1 MTELRI
7 EARRGDLV
15 ESVHRVSAAVMH
27 ADGRLVAAA
36 GDPSRVAYWRSA
48 AKPFQAMPLIVD
60 GAADALGL
68 TPEELALACAS
79 HSSEPRHLEVAAG
92 LLRRIGAP
100 EAALACGPHP
110 PLSDAVARRVAR
122 EGVAL
127 TPLWS
132 NCSGKHGGMLALARH
147 HGWPWAGYERPDH
160 PLQNRVLAEVARWT
174 CVRADA
180 IPTATDGCAAVTF
193 ALPLS
198 AMALAWARFG
208 AEDVAE
214 AVRLRA
220 AMTTHPDLVAGTG
233 RLCTELM
240 AALPG
245 KVLAKVGAAGIYCAA
260 LPELRLGVALKV
272 ADGDSTV
279 SAPALLAVLG
289 ALIERAGM
297 TSTYDLV
304 PVAAHAMRPLVN
316 TRGAQ
321 VGTVRAA
328 GGLRFH
334 G

>member
-1 MTELRI
+1 
-7 EARRGDLV
+7 
-15 ESVHRVSAAVMH
+15 
-27 ADGRLVAAA
+27 
-36 GDPSRVAYWRSA
+36 
-48 AKPFQAMPLIVD
+48 
-60 GAADALGL
+60 
-68 TPEELALACAS
+68 
-79 HSSEPRHLEVAAG
+79 
-92 LLRRIGAP
+92 
-100 EAALACGPHP
+100 
-110 PLSDAVARRVAR
+110 
-122 EGVAL
+122 
-127 TPLWS
+127 
-132 NCSGKHGGMLALARH
+132 MLALARH

-279 SAPALLAVLG
+279 SGPALLAVLG
-289 ALIERAGM
+289 RLIERAGV
-297 TSTYDLV
+297 TSTYDLA
-304 PVAAHAMRPLVN
+304 PVATHAVRPLLN
-316 TRGAQ
+316 TRGAR
-321 VGTVRAA
+321 VGSVRAA

-334 G
+334 D